1 MKIQYQLFVFSN
13 KKEVAHEL
21 AFDSAIYAFYFSKES
36 KFYLE
41 SDKIDVWLNESCV
54 LQIQPSM
61 FYVSTMLH
69 QMPLGILFLPELHMN
84 FQYQYSGHTLYGR
97 LVYNHPG
104 NCKSRF
110 LQQLLRIQF

>member
-1 MKIQYQLFVFSN
+1 MI
-13 KKEVAHEL
+13 AHTL
-21 AFDSAIYAFYFSKES
+21 YAFYFSKES
-36 KFYLE
+36 KFHLE
-41 SDKIDVWLNESCV
+41 SDKIDVWLNESGV

-61 FYVSTMLH
+61 FSVRPTMLH
-69 QMPLGILFLPELHMN
+69 QMPLGILVLPELHMN
-84 FQYQYSGHTLYGR
+84 FQYQYSEHTLYGR